1 MIVRGPL
8 MQSDEELM
16 LAYVRGEASA
26 FHELFRRYA
35 PALLRLMRRELSSQS
50 EAQDLV
56 QQTFLQIHRAR
67 NDFDLG
73 RRLKPWVYT
82 IALNLKREYLR
93 GRKRRPT
100 QPLDQSPE
108 PGVDAVDPE
117 REDRARALRRVLSG
131 LPAQQREVIEL
142 HWFDELSFQ
151 EVGQALG
158 ISTTAAKVRAHRGYV
173 RLKEALTG
181 LGLGNL
187 APDSGIEP

>member
-1 MIVRGPL
+1 VSPETFQQLVDR
-8 MQSDEELM
+8 
-16 LAYVRGEASA
+16 Y
-26 FHELFRRYA
+26 YA
-35 PALLRLMRRELSSQS
+35 PLYRFGLSLSGNVDAAS
-50 EAQDLV
+50 DLV

>member
-1 MIVRGPL
+1 VIVRGPL

>member
-1 MIVRGPL
+1 

-16 LAYVRGEASA
+16 LAYVRGDASA

-35 PALLRLMRRELSSQS
+35 PLLLRSMRRELASQS

-56 QQTFLQIHRAR
+56 QQAFLQIHRAR
-67 NDFDLG
+67 NDFDPA

-100 QPLDQSPE
+100 QPLDQGPE

-117 REDRARALRRVLSG
+117 LEDRARTLRRVLST

-151 EVGQALG
+151 EVAQALG
-158 ISTTAAKVRAHRGYV
+158 ISTSAAKVRAHRGYL
-173 RLKEALTG
+173 RLKEGLTA

-187 APDSGIEP
+187 VGESGIEP

>member
-1 MIVRGPL
+1 

-16 LAYVRGEASA
+16 LAYVRGDASA

-35 PALLRLMRRELSSQS
+35 PVLLRLMRRELSSQS

-67 NDFDLG
+67 NDFDPQ

-117 REDRARALRRVLSG
+117 LEDRARALRRVLST

-173 RLKEALTG
+173 RLKDALSG

-187 APDSGIEP
+187 APEGGIEP

>member
-1 MIVRGPL
+1 

-16 LAYVRGEASA
+16 LAYVGGDASA

-35 PALLRLMRRELSSQS
+35 PLLLRVMRRELSSQS

-67 NDFDLG
+67 NDFDPG

-100 QPLDQSPE
+100 QPLEQTQE
-108 PGVDAVDPE
+108 PGVEAVDPE
-117 REDRARALRRVLSG
+117 LQDRARILRRVLAT

-158 ISTTAAKVRAHRGYV
+158 ITTTAAKVRAHRGYV
-173 RLKEALTG
+173 RLKEALSE

-187 APDSGIEP
+187 APEGGIEP